1 MKQQGIELADVTV
14 KVNTTFADSDN
25 KLDSN
30 NTESLKPTGDSSEQQ
45 KVDSNTTS
53 FTSQKD
59 TTAAMRRSHQDSNVL
74 DSSVQR
80 DTGLLDSKAAQESR
94 NIQTVIT
101 VMNDLGEQPLDSTS
115 PDSGGGMADF
125 FGQMWEYRAVKILV
139 SVTVPLGLYL
149 ADVILSVIL
158 VARYHD
164 TGHLGWS
171 WLTLGFVVGPSVL
184 LQILAAVFLSF
195 DDVIVT
201 RGRAA
206 VYLLHLL
213 QLGVVIDYVIILLR
227 VWRGLGTRGADYVTW
242 FPPMMHLVAAVSQS
256 LPQLCTQTYISFL
269 SGGMSGLRAAVMV
282 VSLMGALRAV
292 VVFHY
297 ICLGLKNDGQA
308 ETSTEQPIKK
318 VVPRLTLFA
327 MWKVLGVHWLVML
340 GSVVPRLTLFAV
352 WKVLE
357 LTSRVLAVGLCASA
371 VRLWFALPLGV
382 HWLVMLAMMLIVV
395 PDLHECVGV
404 LLGGILA
411 TVETF
416 SVNFSMATTSAL
428 GVNLALTLA
437 GNVGM
442 ATYWYVLQTGE
453 SGYEL
458 TCLVATVT
466 CSVVSAVLGGV
477 YAKLFGEVKF

>member
-1 MKQQGIELADVTV
+1 MKQQGIELTDVTV
-14 KVNTTFADSDN
+14 KVDSNVAESADN
-25 KLDSN
+25 LDSN
-30 NTESLKPTGDSSEQQ
+30 NTKILKPAGDRSEQQ
-45 KVDSNTTS
+45 KVDSNTLS
-53 FTSQKD
+53 FTCQKD
-59 TTAAMRRSHQDSNVL
+59 ATAADKRSHQDSSVL
-74 DSSVQR
+74 HSSIQR
-80 DTGLLDSKAAQESR
+80 DTGILDSKEAQSSR
-94 NIQTVIT
+94 DTQTVIT
-101 VMNDLGEQPLDSTS
+101 VTNDLGEQQLDSTS
-115 PDSGGGMADF
+115 PDSVSGGIADV
-125 FGQMWEYRAVKILV
+125 FGQMLEYRAVKILV
-139 SVTVPLGLYL
+139 SVMVPLGLYL

-256 LPQLCTQTYISFL
+256 LPQLCTQAYISFL
-269 SGGMSGLRAAVMV
+269 SGDMSGLRAAVMV
-282 VSLMGALRAV
+282 VSLLGALRAV

-297 ICLGLKNDGQA
+297 ICLGLKNDG
-308 ETSTEQPIKK
+308 EEGTSTEQPIKK

-327 MWKVLGVHWLVML
+327 
-340 GSVVPRLTLFAV
+340 V

-357 LTSRVLAVGLCASA
+357 LASRVLAVGLCASA
-371 VRLWFALPLGV
+371 VRLWFALPLGI

-442 ATYWYVLQTGE
+442 ATYWYVLQTGD

-458 TCLVATVT
+458 TCLVATAT

>member
-1 MKQQGIELADVTV
+1 MKQRGIELTDVAV
-14 KVNTTFADSDN
+14 KVDSNFAESTD

-30 NTESLKPTGDSSEQQ
+30 NSESLKPAGDSSEQQ
-45 KVDSNTTS
+45 RVDSNTTS
-53 FTSQKD
+53 FTCQKD
-59 TTAAMRRSHQDSNVL
+59 ATAADKRSHQDSSVL
-74 DSSVQR
+74 HSSIQR
-80 DTGLLDSKAAQESR
+80 DTGILDSKAAQGSR
-94 NIQTVIT
+94 DVQTVIT
-101 VMNDLGEQPLDSTS
+101 VTNDLGEQQHDSTS
-115 PDSGGGMADF
+115 PDSGRMADV
-125 FGQMWEYRAVKILV
+125 FGRMWEYRAVKILV

-256 LPQLCTQTYISFL
+256 LPQLCTQAYISFL
-269 SGGMSGLRAAVMV
+269 SGDMSGLRAAVMV
-282 VSLMGALRAV
+282 VSLLGALRAV

-308 ETSTEQPIKK
+308 GTSTEQPIKK
-318 VVPRLTLFA
+318 
-327 MWKVLGVHWLVML
+327 
-340 GSVVPRLTLFAV
+340 VVPRLTLFAV

-371 VRLWFALPLGV
+371 VRLWFALPLGL

-458 TCLVATVT
+458 ECLVATAT
-466 CSVVSAVLGGV
+466 CSAVSAVLGGV
-477 YAKLFGEVKF
+477 YSKLFGEVKF